1 MTSGEGASSLESCY
15 CTEESHTAEDEYTK
29 QVCGATAG
37 SDMKI
42 QTVFDVPVLA
52 GCLGLEESSTNLDK
66 QKRENVM
73 SSISNV
79 IAEVLGGRSDAGCR
93 FEYTEELIELKCE
106 VVTVTTDFGSAGG
119 IVNAPVGLQTCY
131 QIVGGI
137 AAGRRLEGYLY
148 GARQLRERTTG
159 AALSYTVRKASQEQ
173 AEMSNKYFQPMFMQ
187 QLLNSRLQDANSLVS
202 VTAVGGLVVTTLTES
217 CPENKALPPNAR
229 YFSADSCKCT
239 AGWERDPSGCKQCG
253 IGRYKSIVS
262 DDEACKT
269 CGLGRTTLKLGL
281 NSSTECFCE
290 AGKATLGG
298 GRTCQPCPKGQ
309 FCPLD
314 DMDEP
319 KDCPRGSVTLDKG
332 KSDASDCLC
341 RAGYGIEPSNPD
353 ICTLCTN
360 GTYKATVGNDYCTP
374 CPQRMSSGRGA
385 TTRGECYCNRGFYL
399 ADPNSSLPC
408 EECMMDGVVCEG
420 GVDPLTGEHIL
431 PYAKPG
437 YFLTGGASAVACPQL
452 LDGTEICLGGGTSR
466 TAPCE
471 GNCSECAEGHDGFV
485 CHNCQIGWTRNT
497 ALDRCRHCDAYL
509 TYGAW
514 SLIANLNLAI
524 ITHSLF
530 AHVQTALA
538 ILALQGA
545 KGLHSALIRLLQ
557 NWFLSMFVI
566 NQVNFN
572 QVDMWG
578 DEQMRR
584 HHEGESR
591 FENVNF
597 KTTVPHE
604 FTGWTRSIFL
614 ADLYTSQ
621 PTEWLGCLAE
631 YFIQDEQEAQW
642 WKHVVPA
649 IYHAVYPLLL
659 IFWTIVIDLILV
671 YVYWDCFK
679 QFGLVS
685 PSQYSLM
692 HTAIK
697 QEMLEPVTNVI
708 FELSRYRG
716 VPTRSLRAVA
726 QTPSHALLVLAEVFE
741 NRQSTE
747 TRAKKVLH
755 MIRLAL
761 LDLNRHR
768 LQEDSQTHS
777 FDNEDPSMMLVYEH
791 PIARQAMMRCLMRLP
806 SYMYAQALQTP
817 SLFVTEVLKE
827 VDTMGDTLGEVLR
840 ASLHYNDFE
849 LIADKIDLSH
859 DITQQVWRIL
869 VAPLIQLSKD
879 ERSQLFANRGSMAY
893 DAIMRRVGTGTGDAM
908 LLAKSRRSL
917 LFEIQHMYEHS
928 DEHVGEDLAERVAGV
943 TFNILVEAASV
954 IGLNLDGE
962 AADPEQGASIRS
974 ALRQPQRPQSGV
986 AAPVFNVRE
995 RMKTLTRMRMTRPLD
1010 GSLALYDTLANGSDL
1025 TVAPDRVWQAIQT
1038 VLERTSDLLE
1048 GATLQLWLSYFQ
1060 VMKEINDE
1068 VDLIFRPSRADRV
1081 SYKADSSPEDTSQT
1095 WAPPTKEQKSAAADK
1110 LFQLLEYDIV
1120 CGQIAPFEVH
1130 AAAKRGS
1137 YERLLRKAAAA
1148 CQQVG

>member
-1 MTSGEGASSLESCY
+1 MTAGEGASSLESCY
-15 CTEESHTAEDEYTK
+15 CTEDALIAEDEDT
-29 QVCGATAG
+29 QQACSGTSGSEQAG
-37 SDMKI
+37 
-42 QTVFDVPVLA
+42 QTVFDIPAVA
-52 GCLGLEESSTNLDK
+52 GCLGLQD
-66 QKRENVM
+66 M
-73 SSISNV
+73 SSSMTQQDKENAISTISDV
-79 IAEVLGGRSDAGCR
+79 IAHVVGGRNDSGCT
-93 FEYTEELIELKCE
+93 FEHTNHLTELKCE
-106 VVTVTTDFGSAGG
+106 VVT
-119 IVNAPVGLQTCY
+119 LQTDLGASDGIATASNAVQSCY
-131 QIVGGI
+131 EEVNGV
-137 AAGRRLEGYLY
+137 AAGRRLEGNIY
-148 GARQLRERTTG
+148 GARQLGEQTTG
-159 AALSYTVRKASQEQ
+159 AALSYTVRKATMDD
-173 AEMSNKYFQPMFMQ
+173 AERSVRFFQPMFMQ
-187 QLLNSRLQDANSLVS
+187 QLLNARLQDGQVS
-202 VTAVGGLVVTTLTES
+202 VTAVGGLVNTTLVAT
-217 CPENKALPPNAR
+217 CAENRALPPNAR
-229 YFSADSCKCT
+229 YLSPSSCKCT
-239 AGWERDPSGCKQCG
+239 VGMEPDQNGCKLCG
-253 IGRYKSIVS
+253 NGYYKSIVS
-262 DDEACKT
+262 DEACNPCGDGWTTIGMGSVLSTT
-269 CGLGRTTLKLGL
+269 CMWCEEGR
-281 NSSTECFCE
+281 
-290 AGKATLGG
+290 AVYGG
-298 GRTCQPCPKGQ
+298 EPACRPCPAGQ

-314 DMDEP
+314 DDNEP
-319 KDCPRGSVTLDKG
+319 LDCPQGTATKEPG
-332 KSDASDCLC
+332 KADVSDCLC
-341 RAGYGIEPSNPD
+341 SAGYGIHP
-353 ICTLCTN
+353 TLGVCGVCPTA
-360 GTYKATVGNDYCTP
+360 TYKDSVENEP
-374 CPQRMSSGRGA
+374 CVACPPQMTSGRGA
-385 TTRGECYCNRGFYL
+385 ITVDECYCNKYHYL
-399 ADPNSSLPC
+399 AQRDPLAPC
-408 EECMMDGVVCEG
+408 EPCTMDGVVCEG
-420 GVDPLTGEHIL
+420 GIDPLTSEHRM
-431 PYAKPG
+431 PYAAPG
-437 YFLTGGASAVACPQL
+437 YFLTSISTAAACPQL
-452 LDGTEICLGGGTSR
+452 WDGTEICLGGGNSR
-466 TAPCE
+466 AAPCK
-471 GNCSECAEGHDGFV
+471 GNCSECVEGHDGFV
-485 CHNCQIGWTRNT
+485 CQTCETGWTRDSAT
-497 ALDRCRHCDAYL
+497 DRCRHCDELLRFGAY
-509 TYGAW
+509 A
-514 SLIANLNLAI
+514 LIGNLNAAVI
-524 ITHSLF
+524 AHSLF